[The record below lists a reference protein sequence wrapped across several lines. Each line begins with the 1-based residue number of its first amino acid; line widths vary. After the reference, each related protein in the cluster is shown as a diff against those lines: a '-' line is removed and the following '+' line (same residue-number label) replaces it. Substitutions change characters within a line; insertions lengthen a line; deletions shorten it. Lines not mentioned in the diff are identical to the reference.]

1 MHAGYLTEEMKA
13 AHQRMVT
20 SLPSRK
26 NQYVEE
32 SDKTT
37 AAQVIV
43 NGRRYPSIT
52 KAARAE
58 GMALTTLYDLESR
71 GLVRFI
77 RQGPLAGMP
86 IFKSST
92 TSKDLTRRLR
102 SYERKEAAK

>member
-26 NQYVEE
+26 NLYVEE

-77 RQGPLAGMP
+77 RQELSDGTPT
-86 IFKSST
+86 SSVS
-92 TSKDLTRRLR
+92 TSRKDSTRRLR
-102 SYERKEAAK
+102 FYERKAAK